1 MHVNFAMSRP
11 WISDFL
17 GVVRGAQTVAN
28 AVLKI
33 QEDSIKQAVTH
44 SSLRNLAEDNL
55 KAVGKRLQNIDPSKV
70 PNDVAAGVKE
80 TVERVSVLGTGL
92 TRYVTF
98 RASSATGSCD
108 AVQQKADSKSTSSQR
123 ADSVSVTNNDNE
135 GVTDFQKSASSK
147 AKTETLDQI
156 KTPVSPKKFASV
168 KEKIETIAMLGEDIP
183 KIELSNKDK
192 KLLRKL
198 ELEHEERIRRQKPE
212 GNTIGDPI
220 TDSKENTLNKQIIDS
235 NESSENNKNDSTVQV
250 HKVMPS
256 VRPRQSLSANA
267 RQRKVPST
275 RLQRVVSFGTLG
287 LGLGI
292 GTMAE
297 YTRRTLGL
305 KNQSVSQSL
314 DGMFLTKANT
324 ERIVSTLCKVRGA
337 GLKIGQILS
346 IQDNSIISPELQ
358 KAFERVRQSADF
370 MPTWQVEKVLI
381 NELGSDWRSKLSS
394 FEDKPFAAASIG
406 QVHHAVLLD
415 GTPVAMKIQYPGVA
429 EGIQSDI
436 DNLVS
441 VLKIWNIFPEGMFID
456 NVVEV
461 AKRELAWEVD
471 YVREAEC
478 TRKYRDLI
486 SPYSDYYV
494 PKVVDQF
501 STKQIFTSELI
512 DGIPVDKCAEMDS
525 ETREHICKMVM
536 RLCLLELFEFRY
548 MQTDPNW
555 ANFFYNPETKQ
566 LTLLDFG
573 ACRSYEKRFMDQYIE
588 IIKGA
593 SEGDREKVLQLS
605 RQMGFLTGYESKVM
619 DDAHVDTVM
628 ILGQVF
634 DEKHE
639 YFDFGGQ
646 DVTKRVQALIPTILN
661 HRLCPP
667 PEEIYS
673 LHRKLSGV
681 FLLCAKLS
689 VKINCRDLFQEVYR
703 NYQFD

>member
-1 MHVNFAMSRP
+1 MERAAMLGTGIAKYVTFETSGGPGFSDAPRP
-11 WISDFL
+11 WNDNNRVPSY
-17 GVVRGAQTVAN
+17 AQTVS
-28 AVLKI
+28 K
-33 QEDSIKQAVTH
+33 EDYNKGDAGSQGSVTH
-44 SSLRNLAEDNL
+44 TTYHQS
-55 KAVGKRLQNIDPSKV
+55 
-70 PNDVAAGVKE
+70 
-80 TVERVSVLGTGL
+80 
-92 TRYVTF
+92 
-98 RASSATGSCD
+98 
-108 AVQQKADSKSTSSQR
+108 
-123 ADSVSVTNNDNE
+123 
-135 GVTDFQKSASSK
+135 
-147 AKTETLDQI
+147 KTETEVRAI
-156 KTPVSPKKFASV
+156 PKKFTSV
-168 KEKIETIAMLGEDIP
+168 KEKIENITMLDNNIP

-192 KLLRKL
+192 KLLKKL
-198 ELEHEERIRRQKPE
+198 EFEHEEKIRKQNLETNVSDDTAVHRMNSVNEKDKP
-212 GNTIGDPI
+212 ISP
-220 TDSKENTLNKQIIDS
+220 S
-235 NESSENNKNDSTVQV
+235 V
-250 HKVMPS
+250 PS
-256 VRPRQSLSANA
+256 VRPRQTLSENA

-305 KNQSVSQSL
+305 REQSVSQSL
-314 DGMFLTKANT
+314 DSMFLTKANA

-346 IQDNSIISPELQ
+346 IQDNSVISPELQ

-370 MPTWQVEKVLI
+370 MPTWQVERVLSS
-381 NELGSDWRSKLSS
+381 ELGSDWKSKLSS
-394 FEDKPFAAASIG
+394 FESKPFAAASIG
-406 QVHHAVLLD
+406 QVHLATLLD
-415 GTPVAMKIQYPGVA
+415 GTAVAMKIQYPGVA

-456 NVVEV
+456 NVVDV

-478 TRKYRDLI
+478 TRKYKSLI
-486 SPYSDYYV
+486 LPYKDYYV
-494 PKVVDQF
+494 PRVIDEF
-501 STKQIFTSELI
+501 STQQIFTTELI
-512 DGIPVDKCAEMDS
+512 DGIPVDKCADMDM

-536 RLCLLELFEFRY
+536 RLCLLELFVFRY

-555 ANFFYNPETKQ
+555 ANFFYNTESRQ
-566 LTLLDFG
+566 LVLLDFG
-573 ACRSYEKRFMDQYIE
+573 ACRAYDKSFMDKYIE

-593 SEGDREKVLQLS
+593 SEGDRAKVLHLS
-605 RQMGFLTGYESKVM
+605 REMGFLTGYESKVM
-619 DDAHVDTVM
+619 DDAHVDAVM

-634 DEKHE
+634 DRDHE

-646 DVTKRVQALIPTILN
+646 DVTKRIQALVPTILN

-681 FLLCAKLS
+681 FLLCAKLN
-689 VKINCRDLFQEVYR
+689 VKINCRDMFHEVYN
-703 NYQFD
+703 NYQFDK